1 MINAPPCL
9 TYVWPLQSDCLPAVY
24 LHCSSC
30 WKGRGSHGTLASNVS
45 KPLAWAAEQTSPTSA
60 MFATFFLKPRSLL
73 LIICGLP
80 TIWVGLNFISLKWR
94 TNHLLENIWISVCP
108 VIGRKPCDCPNPAEM
123 WTIWLEN
130 TFVMF
135 FCCPAQAQKADVVL
149 CSSSQRYL
157 KAGLLSTISSFWCS
171 WIRRSELSH
180 RDWALG
186 SSLHSG

>member
-94 TNHLLENIWISVCP
+94 TNHLLENIWCVLWSVGNH
-108 VIGRKPCDCPNPAEM
+108 VIVLILLRCGP
-123 WTIWLEN
+123 IWLEN

-135 FCCPAQAQKADVVL
+135 FCCPTQAQKADVVL